1 MTRRVTYT
9 NPPGAPAPGGL
20 YSNVAIVEPGRMAH
34 IAGQVAMDASGAP
47 VAAGDFGGQVERV
60 FANLEA
66 ILASL
71 GAGFDDVAEFTTY
84 VVGAQHLPAWFE
96 ARTRVYARIYPAK
109 AYPPNT
115 LLVVDRL
122 VRPDYLLEISAIA
135 RLP

>member
-1 MTRRVTYT
+1 MTRSVTYV

-20 YSNVAIVEPGRMAH
+20 FSNVAIVEPGRIAH
-34 IAGQVAMDASGAP
+34 IAGQVAMDANGAP
-47 VAAGDFGGQVERV
+47 VAAGDFAAQVERV

-66 ILASL
+66 VLGGV
-71 GAGFDDVAEFTTY
+71 GAGFGDVAEFTTY

-122 VRPDYLLEISAIA
+122 VRPEYLLEISAIA